1 MSTLK
6 LIKNG
11 KIIQRS
17 KFDWEKNFAMWKLRG
32 WELLENKPVAED
44 ISEEDK
50 PKKTRKK
57 KD

>member
-1 MSTLK
+1 MSKIK

-11 KIIQRS
+11 KIIERT
-17 KFDWEKNFAMWKLRG
+17 KFDYEKNIHIWKFRG
-32 WELLENKPVAED
+32 WELLDKPVED
-44 ISEEDK
+44 KPEEDK